1 MKTIINM
8 IVLVLIAA
16 SGYAQQDPQ
25 FNQYIFNELVI
36 NPAYAG
42 TKGVVNANAIYTTQ
56 WAGFSGSPTT
66 QTVSVEGPATENV
79 GLGLHIVNDQIGAQ
93 SQQSIFGSYAY
104 HLKLSDKFKLSLGLA
119 AGASYYTVD
128 GTKLITENPSDPAI
142 PTYKATSLQFDS
154 KTGLFLYS
162 DRFFA
167 GASVSDLLA
176 NVFKSSNLLVAAQ
189 TRQYFLTS
197 GYVFDLSK
205 KFKLKPSFLVKQDFN
220 APSNIDINVF
230 LLYNDRFWLGITE
243 RTGARIFQSS
253 DLQSSVRSA
262 DALVFMI
269 DFNMNDRLR
278 VGYAY
283 TYSTSVLNAY
293 PGSEFSLGYSIP
305 NKIPTKMS
313 SIRYF

>member
-8 IVLVLIAA
+8 IALVLIAA

-42 TKGVVNANAIYTTQ
+42 TKGVVNANAIYSTQ
-56 WAGFSGSPTT
+56 WTGFSGSPST
-66 QTVSVEGPATENV
+66 QTVSVEGPATDNI

-93 SQQSIFGSYAY
+93 SQQSVFGSYAY
-104 HLKLSDKFKLSLGLA
+104 HLKISDKFKLSMGLA
-119 AGASYYTVD
+119 AGASYYTID
-128 GTKLITENPSDPAI
+128 GTKLITESPSDPAI
-142 PTYKATSLQFDS
+142 PTYRATSLQFDS

-167 GASVSDLLA
+167 GVSVSNLLA
-176 NVFKSSNLLVAAQ
+176 NVFKSSNPLVAAQ

-205 KFKLKPSFLVKQDFN
+205 KFKLKPSILIKQDFN
-220 APSNIDINVF
+220 APSNIDINIFV
-230 LLYNDRFWLGITE
+230 LYNDRFWLGVTE

-253 DLQSSVRSA
+253 DLQSSVKYA
-262 DALVFMI
+262 DALVFI
-269 DFNMNDRLR
+269 ADFNISDRLR

-293 PGSEFSLGYSIP
+293 PGSEFSLGYTIP
-305 NKIPTKMS
+305 NKITTKMS

>member
-8 IVLVLIAA
+8 IALVLVAA

-25 FNQYIFNELVI
+25 FNQYIFNEMVI

-42 TKGVVNANAIYTTQ
+42 TKGVVNASAIYTTQ
-56 WAGFSGSPTT
+56 WMGFSGSPTT
-66 QTVSVEGPATENV
+66 QTVSVEGPASDNV
-79 GLGLHIVNDQIGAQ
+79 GLGLHIVNDQLGVQ

-104 HLKLSDKFKLSLGLA
+104 HLKLSDKFKLSMGLS

-128 GTKLITENPSDPAI
+128 GTKIITENPNDPAI

-176 NVFKSSNLLVAAQ
+176 DVFKIKNPLVTAP

-205 KFKLKPSFLVKQDFN
+205 KFKLKPSFLIKQDFN
-220 APSNIDINVF
+220 APSNIDLNLFV
-230 LLYNDRFWLGITE
+230 LYNDRFWLGVTVRE
-243 RTGARIFQSS
+243 GARIFLNN
-253 DLQSSVRSA
+253 DLQTDLKSA
-262 DALVFMI
+262 DALVFMLDLNI
-269 DFNMNDRLR
+269 SDRLR

-283 TYSTSVLNAY
+283 TYSTSVLAAY
-293 PGSEFSLGYSIP
+293 PGSEFSLGYTFP
-305 NKIPTKMS
+305 NKITTKMS

>member
-1 MKTIINM
+1 M
-8 IVLVLIAA
+8 IALVLIAA
-16 SGYAQQDPQ
+16 SVYAQQDPQ

-56 WAGFSGSPTT
+56 WAGFSGSPST
-66 QTVSVEGPATENV
+66 QTVSIEGPATDNV
-79 GLGLHIVNDQIGAQ
+79 GLGLHIVNDQTGVQ

-104 HLKLSDKFKLSLGLA
+104 HFKISGKFKLSLGIA

-128 GTKLITENPSDPAI
+128 GTQIVMENPGDPAI

-176 NVFKSSNLLVAAQ
+176 NVFKTKNLMVATP

-205 KFKLKPSFLVKQDFN
+205 KFKIKPSFLVKQDFN

-230 LLYNDRFWLGITE
+230 VLYNDRFWLGVTE

-253 DLQSSVRSA
+253 DLQSSIKSA
-262 DALVFMI
+262 DALVFMA
-269 DFNMNDRLR
+269 DFNISDRLR
-278 VGYAY
+278 IGYAY

-293 PGSEFSLGYSIP
+293 PGHEFSLGYTIP
-305 NKIPTKMS
+305 NKIMTKMS